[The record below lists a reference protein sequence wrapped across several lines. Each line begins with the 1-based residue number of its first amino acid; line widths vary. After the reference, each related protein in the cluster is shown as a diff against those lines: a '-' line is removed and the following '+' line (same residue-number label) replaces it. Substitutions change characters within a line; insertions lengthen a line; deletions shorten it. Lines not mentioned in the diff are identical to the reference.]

1 MPSRSLRSVKV
12 FYPCHPCHS
21 REGIIRF
28 LQRAAN
34 ELVKELSVCQIVLFG
49 SYATGRWTVA
59 SDVDVLI
66 IYRGSPREDAFR
78 VAKRTLKIRG
88 LEPHVYSESEAETI
102 RPTIERMARDG
113 VRIYPP

>member
-1 MPSRSLRSVKV
+1 MPIRLSRSVKI
-12 FYPCHPCHS
+12 FYPRHS
-21 REGIIRF
+21 REDIIRL

-34 ELVKELSVCQIVLFG
+34 ELVKELAACQILLFG

-88 LEPHVYSESEAETI
+88 LEPHVYSESEAEAI